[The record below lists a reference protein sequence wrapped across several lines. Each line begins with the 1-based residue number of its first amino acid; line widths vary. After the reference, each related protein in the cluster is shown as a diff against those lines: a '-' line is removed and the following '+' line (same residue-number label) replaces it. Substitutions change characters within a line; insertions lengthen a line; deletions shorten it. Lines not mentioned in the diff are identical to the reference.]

1 MQAPPKVLVMGD
13 DTRSF
18 LACVRSLG
26 RQGIEVH
33 AAPYSMDAPALASR
47 YISRVHLLPYY
58 LDDGQEWLQ
67 AIHKLM
73 TAERYDMVL
82 PCEERALL
90 PLCAHQ
96 HQLPSGT
103 HLAIP
108 DEHALA
114 VFFDKWATRELA
126 KTVGVPVADGMLL
139 DSTSTVDDAIA
150 RIGLPLVAKH
160 CQSYSLSDL
169 YKRTQVRVLRNA
181 DDLQAWLKR
190 NPNRHGLFL
199 EKMFDG
205 VGLGVSVLSKNGKVL
220 QAFEHHRATEL
231 EGSSYYRKS
240 MPLDAGRLAAVER
253 MCKAAGYTGLA
264 MFEFKLA
271 PSGDWVLLEINA
283 RPWGSLPLPV
293 AWGVDFPHAL
303 FRVLCKQ
310 ETPEAVS
317 YASPRYGRNLVA
329 DLWQLRLY
337 AARHPKPLGQLLRHM
352 LQWVLSLR
360 RLLNG
365 TEKLDVSVPD
375 DRAPARLEW
384 RQFFRMRWQTF
395 QPEIGLPPLPN
406 RKTLQIAWQRA
417 EVPQLVFLCQGNV
430 CRSPYAEHK
439 ARQLLDAALLPVS
452 VTSAGMIPRNGRPS
466 PPQAIAAAQEL
477 GVDLGNHVSRHA
489 QPSVLEKATWIVVFD
504 NINRRALH
512 ARYPHLTDRVVLL
525 GKHAKRSARDIA
537 DPDGQDVQVFRK
549 TYRQID
555 ECLDRFLSTLPLARV
570 GNLHAG
576 SEKP

>member
-1 MQAPPKVLVMGD
+1 MQATSKVLVMGD

-67 AIHKLM
+67 AMHKLM
-73 TAERYDMVL
+73 ADEQYDMVL

-90 PLCAHQ
+90 PLYAHR

-103 HLAIP
+103 CLAIP
-108 DEHALA
+108 DERALA

-126 KTVGVPVADGMLL
+126 KTVQVPVADAMLL
-139 DSTSTVDDAIA
+139 DSTSTVDDAVA
-150 RIGLPLVAKH
+150 RMGLPLVAKH
-160 CQSYSLSDL
+160 RQSYTLTDL
-169 YKRTQVRVLRNA
+169 YKRTQVRVLRNTG
-181 DDLQAWLKR
+181 DVQAWLQH
-190 NPNRHGLFL
+190 NPDRHGLFL
-199 EKMFDG
+199 EQVFDG
-205 VGLGVSVLSKNGKVL
+205 VGLGVSVLSKNGRVL

-253 MCKAAGYTGLA
+253 MCEAAGYTGLA

-271 PSGDWVLLEINA
+271 PSGEWVLLEVNA

-337 AARHPKPLGQLLRHM
+337 AARHPKPRVRLLVHM
-352 LQWVLSLR
+352 LRWVLSLR
-360 RLLNG
+360 RLWTG
-365 TEKLDVSVPD
+365 EEKLDVSVPD

-384 RQFFRMRWQTF
+384 RQFFRMRWQTL
-395 QPEIGLPPLPN
+395 QPATGLPPLPN
-406 RKTLQIAWQRA
+406 RKTLQMAWQRTEA
-417 EVPQLVFLCQGNV
+417 PQLLFLCQGNV

-452 VTSAGMIPRNGRPS
+452 VASAGMIPRNGRPS
-466 PPQAIAAAQEL
+466 PRQAIAAAQEL
-477 GVDLGNHVSRHA
+477 GVDLHNHASQHA
-489 QPSVLEKATWIVVFD
+489 QPSVMEKATWIVVFD

-512 ARYPHLTDRVVLL
+512 ARYPHLADRVVLL
-525 GKHAKRSARDIA
+525 GRHAERSVRNIA
-537 DPDGQDVQVFRK
+537 DPDGQDIQVFRD

-555 ECLDRFLSTLPLARV
+555 DCLSRFLSTLPLARV
-570 GNLHAG
+570 GNFHAG
-576 SEKP
+576 SAKP